1 MSLRRRM
8 VLLTAAAVTA
18 AVLLSAFACYL
29 AVQSSLRGRVDRQLR
44 VTATGLAEA
53 TRASSAKGSRFPPL
67 PAGGP
72 AASIV
77 RRIPEPSLQTRGEI
91 AVFTANGT
99 VYHAPQDHTNFGL
112 TRHDLAVARGIEPG
126 YYRDAQVG
134 ATAVRA
140 YVTPAGP
147 GRAVVAVQS
156 LTELHDT
163 LHNLAIIL
171 VAIALVGVL
180 LAGMFGLLVARAAAR
195 PVHALRQ
202 AAEHVGTTGD
212 LTRRIQAVGRD
223 DLGRLGESFNA
234 MLAALGQSRRTEQQ
248 LIGDASH
255 ELRTPIASLR
265 MNLEVLARN
274 PDMDE
279 RDRAPLL
286 ADLIVQSSELGVL
299 VEDLLETARDGEHE
313 SSPET
318 FRLDEIVRSEVERWG
333 THHPDIRL
341 QEHVEP
347 CEILGHPERVRR
359 AVSNILDN
367 AIKWSAADGRIEV
380 ALAGGELSIR
390 DHGPGFCEEDL
401 PQVFD
406 RFYRSPAA
414 RSVPGSGLGLS
425 IVRKVAKEHEGA
437 AYAANAPGGGALVTL
452 VLKAAPAIATPMET
466 PLALRSAWQLAPRI

>member
-8 VLLTAAAVTA
+8 VLLTAAAVAA
-18 AVLLSAFACYL
+18 AVLLSASACYL

-53 TRASSAKGSRFPPL
+53 TRASSAKGSGFPPL
-67 PAGGP
+67 PAGAP
-72 AASIV
+72 ATSIV

-91 AVFTANGT
+91 AVFAANGT

-112 TRHDLAVARGIEPG
+112 TQHDLAVARGIGPG

-147 GRAVVAVQS
+147 GRAVIAVQS

-163 LHNLAIIL
+163 LHNLAVIL
-171 VAIALVGVL
+171 VAIALAGVL

-202 AAEHVGTTGD
+202 AAEHVGSTGD
-212 LTRRIQAVGRD
+212 LTRRIQAVGND
-223 DLGRLGESFNA
+223 DLGRLGESFNG
-234 MLAALGQSRRTEQQ
+234 MLAALTRSRRTQQQ

-313 SSPET
+313 SPET
-318 FRLDEIVRSEVERWG
+318 FRLDEIVTSEVERWG
-333 THHPDIRL
+333 THHPEIRL

-367 AIKWSAADGRIEV
+367 AIKWSAPDGRIEV
-380 ALAGGELSIR
+380 ALADGELSVR
-390 DHGPGFCEEDL
+390 DHGPGFCAEDL

-466 PLALRSAWQLAPRI
+466 PFGVRSAWRLAPRI